1 MAVDY
6 LSALNTKGSGLN
18 ITQLVE
24 SLTAAEVEPKRAQI
38 SARKEEITLSIS
50 EMGKLRASMESLR
63 RSLSADNAGLA
74 FDVSSSQASSV
85 AVEIS
90 DVNALQKRS
99 ALVEVAA
106 LARAQVLEFGGFS
119 SADQDL
125 GGGSLKLDFGSW
137 AAGPTFSSSD
147 KASVT
152 VTLSGAETGLH
163 DLAKKFSA
171 ISGVTAQVV
180 AKGDG
185 TFSLAVMT
193 DTGEKSALRI
203 TALSGLA
210 DFDTQDGSNQI
221 VAAADAAL
229 SVDGI
234 AVTRSTNQID
244 DLLPGLA
251 LTLTATTSSPV
262 QVVANEDRDLAE
274 AELRAFIDALNTTA
288 EILRETSKRGINGA
302 ASGPLVADPTVAA
315 LKRNFAALTT
325 TPLKGFGDTPV
336 YLANLGVRT
345 ERDGTLS
352 LDAEVFQAAFTQD
365 PTMYR
370 AVFQSFNQTSA
381 DGVTVALSSVASPP
395 AGSFAFSYSGNG
407 VATLNGES
415 LITREV
421 NGVNEFY
428 RLTGDFAGVTL
439 RVTEPEPFN
448 ATIYFGQSLI
458 DRISHF
464 VDASLATDGDILLR
478 TNRFEQDVR
487 EQEDLLAELA
497 ASEARITDRYMV
509 KFGEMETIVTQLKN
523 TGDYLTSM
531 LDAWNNASD

>member
-6 LSALNTKGSGLN
+6 LSALNTNGSGLN

-24 SLTAAEVEPKRAQI
+24 GLTAAEVEPKRAQI
-38 SARKEEITLSIS
+38 SARKEEIALSIS
-50 EMGKLRASMESLR
+50 EMGKLQASMESLR
-63 RSLSADNAGLA
+63 RSLSAENAGLA
-74 FDVSSSQASSV
+74 FDVASSQASV

-99 ALVEVAA
+99 AVVEVST
-106 LARAQVLEFGGFS
+106 LARGQVVEFGGFS
-119 SADQDL
+119 SSDQDL
-125 GGGSLKLDFGSW
+125 GAGSLKLDFGSW
-137 AAGPTFSSSD
+137 AAGPNFSSSD

-152 VTLSGAETGLH
+152 VTLSGAETGLD
-163 DLAKKFSA
+163 DLAAKFSA
-171 ISGVTAQVV
+171 ISGVTAKVV

-193 DTGEKSALRI
+193 DTGEKSAVRI
-203 TALSGLA
+203 TAISGLA

-221 VAAADAAL
+221 LAAADAAL

-244 DLLPGLA
+244 DLLPGLT

-262 QVVANEDRDLAE
+262 QVVAKEDSNLAE
-274 AELRAFIDALNTTA
+274 AELRAFVDALNTTA
-288 EILRETSKRGINGA
+288 GLLRETSKRGVNGA

-325 TPLKGFGDTPV
+325 TPLEGFGDTPV
-336 YLANLGVRT
+336 YLSNLGVRT

-352 LDAEVFQAAFTQD
+352 LDTEVFQAAFTQD
-365 PTMYR
+365 PTQYR
-370 AVFQSFNQTSA
+370 AVFQSFNQTSS
-381 DGVTVALSSVASPP
+381 DGVTVALSSFASPP
-395 AGSFAFSYSGNG
+395 AGAFAFSYSGNG
-407 VATLNGES
+407 AATLNGEA

-439 RVTEPEPFN
+439 RVTEPEPLN

-458 DRISHF
+458 DRIRHF
-464 VDASLATDGDILLR
+464 VDASLATGGDILLR
-478 TNRFEQDVR
+478 TNRFEQDAR
-487 EQEDLLAELA
+487 EQEDLLADLA

-509 KFGEMETIVTQLKN
+509 KFGDMETIVTQLKS

>member
-6 LSALNTKGSGLN
+6 LSALNTNGSGLN

-24 SLTAAEVEPKRAQI
+24 GLTAAEVEPKRAQI
-38 SARKEEITLSIS
+38 SARKEEIALSIS
-50 EMGKLRASMESLR
+50 EMGKLQASMESLR
-63 RSLSADNAGLA
+63 RSLSAENAGLA
-74 FDVSSSQASSV
+74 FDVASSQASV

-99 ALVEVAA
+99 AVVEVST
-106 LARAQVLEFGGFS
+106 LARGQVVEFGGFS
-119 SADQDL
+119 SSDQDL
-125 GGGSLKLDFGSW
+125 GAGSLKLDFGSW
-137 AAGPTFSSSD
+137 AAGPNFTSSD

-152 VTLSGAETGLH
+152 VTLSGAETGLD
-163 DLAKKFSA
+163 DLAAKFSA
-171 ISGVTAQVV
+171 ISGVTAKVV

-193 DTGEKSALRI
+193 DTGEKSAVRI
-203 TALSGLA
+203 TAISGLA

-221 VAAADAAL
+221 LAAADAAL

-244 DLLPGLA
+244 DLLPGLT

-262 QVVANEDRDLAE
+262 QVVAKEDSNLAE
-274 AELRAFIDALNTTA
+274 AELRAFVDALNTTA
-288 EILRETSKRGINGA
+288 GLLRETSKRGVNGA

-325 TPLKGFGDTPV
+325 TPLEGFGDTPV
-336 YLANLGVRT
+336 YLSNLGVRT

-352 LDAEVFQAAFTQD
+352 LDTEVFQAAFTQD
-365 PTMYR
+365 PTQYR

-381 DGVTVALSSVASPP
+381 DGVTVALSSFASPP
-395 AGSFAFSYSGNG
+395 AGAFAFSYSGNG
-407 VATLNGES
+407 AATLNGEA

-439 RVTEPEPFN
+439 RVTEPEPLN

-458 DRISHF
+458 DRIRHF
-464 VDASLATDGDILLR
+464 VDASLATGGDILLR
-478 TNRFEQDVR
+478 TNRFEQDAR
-487 EQEDLLAELA
+487 EQEDLLADLA

-509 KFGEMETIVTQLKN
+509 KFGDMETIVTQLKS

>member
-6 LSALNTKGSGLN
+6 LSALNTNGSGLN

-24 SLTAAEVEPKRAQI
+24 GLTAAEVEPKRAQI
-38 SARKEEITLSIS
+38 SARKEEIALSIS
-50 EMGKLRASMESLR
+50 EMGKLQASMESLR
-63 RSLSADNAGLA
+63 RSLSAENAGLA
-74 FDVSSSQASSV
+74 FDVASSQASV
-85 AVEIS
+85 AVEIL

-99 ALVEVAA
+99 AVVEVST
-106 LARAQVLEFGGFS
+106 LARGQVVEFGGFS
-119 SADQDL
+119 SSDQDL
-125 GGGSLKLDFGSW
+125 GAGSLKLDFGSW
-137 AAGPTFSSSD
+137 AAGPNFSSSD

-152 VTLSGAETGLH
+152 VTLSGAETGLD
-163 DLAKKFSA
+163 DLAAKFSA
-171 ISGVTAQVV
+171 ISGVTAKVV

-193 DTGEKSALRI
+193 DTGEKSAVRI
-203 TALSGLA
+203 TAISGLA

-221 VAAADAAL
+221 LAAADAAL

-244 DLLPGLA
+244 DLLPGLT

-262 QVVANEDRDLAE
+262 QVVAKEDSNLAE
-274 AELRAFIDALNTTA
+274 AELRAFVDALNTTA
-288 EILRETSKRGINGA
+288 GLLRETSKRGVNGA

-325 TPLKGFGDTPV
+325 TPLEGFGDTPV
-336 YLANLGVRT
+336 YLSNLGVRT

-352 LDAEVFQAAFTQD
+352 LDTEVFQAAFTQD
-365 PTMYR
+365 PTQYR

-381 DGVTVALSSVASPP
+381 DGVTVAVSSFASPP
-395 AGSFAFSYSGNG
+395 AGAFAFSYSGNG
-407 VATLNGES
+407 AATLNGEA

-439 RVTEPEPFN
+439 RVTEPEPLN

-458 DRISHF
+458 DRIRHF
-464 VDASLATDGDILLR
+464 VDASLATGGDILLR
-478 TNRFEQDVR
+478 TNRFEQDAR
-487 EQEDLLAELA
+487 EQEDLLADLA

-509 KFGEMETIVTQLKN
+509 KFGDMETIVTQLKS

>member
-6 LSALNTKGSGLN
+6 LSALNTNGSGLN

-24 SLTAAEVEPKRAQI
+24 GLTAAEVEPKRAQI
-38 SARKEEITLSIS
+38 SARKEEIALSIS
-50 EMGKLRASMESLR
+50 EMGKLQASMESLR
-63 RSLSADNAGLA
+63 RSLSAENAGLA
-74 FDVSSSQASSV
+74 FDVASSQASV

-99 ALVEVAA
+99 AVVEVST
-106 LARAQVLEFGGFS
+106 LARGQVVEFGGFS
-119 SADQDL
+119 SSDQDL
-125 GGGSLKLDFGSW
+125 GAGSLKLDFGSW
-137 AAGPTFSSSD
+137 AAGPNFTSSD

-152 VTLSGAETGLH
+152 VTLSGAETGLD
-163 DLAKKFSA
+163 DLAAKFSA
-171 ISGVTAQVV
+171 ISGVTAKVV

-193 DTGEKSALRI
+193 DTGEKSAVRI
-203 TALSGLA
+203 TAISGLA

-221 VAAADAAL
+221 LAAADAAL
-229 SVDGI
+229 SIDGI

-244 DLLPGLA
+244 DLLPGLT

-262 QVVANEDRDLAE
+262 QVVAKEDSNLAE
-274 AELRAFIDALNTTA
+274 AELRAFVDALNTTA
-288 EILRETSKRGINGA
+288 GLLRETSKRGVNGA

-325 TPLKGFGDTPV
+325 TPLEGFGDTPV
-336 YLANLGVRT
+336 YLSNLGVRT

-352 LDAEVFQAAFTQD
+352 LDTEVFQAAFTQD
-365 PTMYR
+365 PTQYR

-381 DGVTVALSSVASPP
+381 DGVTVALSSFASPP
-395 AGSFAFSYSGNG
+395 AGAFAFSYSGNG
-407 VATLNGES
+407 AATLNGEA

-439 RVTEPEPFN
+439 RVTEPEPLN

-458 DRISHF
+458 DRIRHF
-464 VDASLATDGDILLR
+464 VDASLATGGDILLR
-478 TNRFEQDVR
+478 TNRFEQDAR
-487 EQEDLLAELA
+487 EQEDLLADLA

-509 KFGEMETIVTQLKN
+509 KFGDMETIVTQLKS

>member
-6 LSALNTKGSGLN
+6 LSALNTNGSGLN

-24 SLTAAEVEPKRAQI
+24 GLTAAEVEPKRAQI
-38 SARKEEITLSIS
+38 SARKEEIALSIS
-50 EMGKLRASMESLR
+50 EMGKLQASMESLR
-63 RSLSADNAGLA
+63 RSLSAENAGLA
-74 FDVSSSQASSV
+74 FDVASSQASV

-99 ALVEVAA
+99 AVVEVST
-106 LARAQVLEFGGFS
+106 LARGQVVEFGGFS
-119 SADQDL
+119 SSDQDL
-125 GGGSLKLDFGSW
+125 GAGSLKLDFGSW
-137 AAGPTFSSSD
+137 AAGPNFSSSD

-152 VTLSGAETGLH
+152 VTLSGAETGLD
-163 DLAKKFSA
+163 DLAAKFSA
-171 ISGVTAQVV
+171 ISGVTAKVV

-193 DTGEKSALRI
+193 DTGEKSAVRI
-203 TALSGLA
+203 TAISGLA

-221 VAAADAAL
+221 LAAADAAL
-229 SVDGI
+229 SIDGI

-244 DLLPGLA
+244 DLLPGLT

-262 QVVANEDRDLAE
+262 QVVAKEDSNLAE
-274 AELRAFIDALNTTA
+274 AELRAFVDALNTTA
-288 EILRETSKRGINGA
+288 GLLRETSKRGVNGA

-325 TPLKGFGDTPV
+325 TPLEGFGDTPV
-336 YLANLGVRT
+336 YLSNLGVRT

-352 LDAEVFQAAFTQD
+352 LDTEVFQAAFTQD
-365 PTMYR
+365 PTQYR
-370 AVFQSFNQTSA
+370 AVFQSFNQTSS
-381 DGVTVALSSVASPP
+381 DGVTVALSSFASPP
-395 AGSFAFSYSGNG
+395 AGAFAFSYSGNG
-407 VATLNGES
+407 AATLNGEA

-439 RVTEPEPFN
+439 RVTEPEPLN

-458 DRISHF
+458 DRIRHF
-464 VDASLATDGDILLR
+464 VDASLATGGDILLR
-478 TNRFEQDVR
+478 TNRFEQDAR
-487 EQEDLLAELA
+487 EQEDLLADLA

-509 KFGEMETIVTQLKN
+509 KFGDMETIVTQLKS

>member
-6 LSALNTKGSGLN
+6 LSALNTNGSGLN

-24 SLTAAEVEPKRAQI
+24 GLTAAEVEPKRAQI
-38 SARKEEITLSIS
+38 SARKEEIALSIS
-50 EMGKLRASMESLR
+50 EMGKLKASMESLR
-63 RSLSADNAGLA
+63 RSLSAENAGLA
-74 FDVSSSQASSV
+74 FDVVSSQASV

-99 ALVEVAA
+99 AVVEVST
-106 LARAQVLEFGGFS
+106 LARGQVVEFGGFS
-119 SADQDL
+119 SSDQDL
-125 GGGSLKLDFGSW
+125 GAGSLKLDFGSW
-137 AAGPTFSSSD
+137 AAGPNFSSSD

-152 VTLSGAETGLH
+152 VTLSGAETGLD
-163 DLAKKFSA
+163 DLAAKFSA
-171 ISGVTAQVV
+171 ISGVTAKVV

-193 DTGEKSALRI
+193 DTGEKSAVRI
-203 TALSGLA
+203 AAISGLA

-221 VAAADAAL
+221 LAAADAAL
-229 SVDGI
+229 SIDGI

-244 DLLPGLA
+244 DLLPGLT

-262 QVVANEDRDLAE
+262 QVVAKEDSNLAE
-274 AELRAFIDALNTTA
+274 AELRAFVDALNTTA
-288 EILRETSKRGINGA
+288 GLLRETSKRGVNGA

-325 TPLKGFGDTPV
+325 TPLEGFGDTPV
-336 YLANLGVRT
+336 YLSNLGVRT

-352 LDAEVFQAAFTQD
+352 LDTEVFQAAFTQD
-365 PTMYR
+365 PTQYR
-370 AVFQSFNQTSA
+370 AVFQSFNQTSS
-381 DGVTVALSSVASPP
+381 DGVTVALSSFASPP
-395 AGSFAFSYSGNG
+395 AGAFAFSYSGNG
-407 VATLNGES
+407 AATLNGEA

-439 RVTEPEPFN
+439 RVTEPEPLN

-458 DRISHF
+458 DRIRHF
-464 VDASLATDGDILLR
+464 VDASLATSGDILLR
-478 TNRFEQDVR
+478 TNRFEQDAR
-487 EQEDLLAELA
+487 EQEDLLADLA

-509 KFGEMETIVTQLKN
+509 KFGDMETIVTQLKS

>member
-6 LSALNTKGSGLN
+6 LSALNTNGSGLN

-24 SLTAAEVEPKRAQI
+24 GLTAAEVEPKRAQI
-38 SARKEEITLSIS
+38 SARKEEIALSIS
-50 EMGKLRASMESLR
+50 EMGKLKASMESLR
-63 RSLSADNAGLA
+63 RSLSAENAGLA
-74 FDVSSSQASSV
+74 FDVASSQASV

-99 ALVEVAA
+99 AVVEVST
-106 LARAQVLEFGGFS
+106 LARGQVVEFGGFS
-119 SADQDL
+119 SSDQDL
-125 GGGSLKLDFGSW
+125 GAGSLKLDFGSW
-137 AAGPTFSSSD
+137 AAGPNFSSSD

-152 VTLSGAETGLH
+152 VTLSGAETGLD
-163 DLAKKFSA
+163 DLAAKFSA
-171 ISGVTAQVV
+171 ISGVTAKVV

-193 DTGEKSALRI
+193 DTGEKSAVRI
-203 TALSGLA
+203 TAISGLA

-221 VAAADAAL
+221 LAAADAAL

-244 DLLPGLA
+244 DLLPGLT

-262 QVVANEDRDLAE
+262 QVVAKEDSNLAE
-274 AELRAFIDALNTTA
+274 AELRAFVDALNTTA
-288 EILRETSKRGINGA
+288 GLLRETSKRGVNGA

-325 TPLKGFGDTPV
+325 TPLEGFGDTPV
-336 YLANLGVRT
+336 YLSNLGVRT

-352 LDAEVFQAAFTQD
+352 LDTEVFQAAFTQD
-365 PTMYR
+365 PTQYR

-381 DGVTVALSSVASPP
+381 DGVTVALSSFASPP
-395 AGSFAFSYSGNG
+395 AGAFAFSYSGNG
-407 VATLNGES
+407 AATLNGEA

-439 RVTEPEPFN
+439 RVTEPEPLN

-458 DRISHF
+458 DRIRHF
-464 VDASLATDGDILLR
+464 VDASLATGGDILLR
-478 TNRFEQDVR
+478 TNRFEQDAR
-487 EQEDLLAELA
+487 EQEDLLADLA

-509 KFGEMETIVTQLKN
+509 KFGDMETIVTQLKS

>member
-6 LSALNTKGSGLN
+6 LSALNTNGSGLN

-24 SLTAAEVEPKRAQI
+24 GLTAAEVEPKRAQI
-38 SARKEEITLSIS
+38 SARKEEIALSIS
-50 EMGKLRASMESLR
+50 EMGKLKASMESLR
-63 RSLSADNAGLA
+63 RSLSAENAGLA
-74 FDVSSSQASSV
+74 FDVASSQASV

-99 ALVEVAA
+99 AVVEVST
-106 LARAQVLEFGGFS
+106 LARGQVVEFGGFS
-119 SADQDL
+119 SSDQDL
-125 GGGSLKLDFGSW
+125 GAGSLKLDFGSW
-137 AAGPTFSSSD
+137 AAGPNFSSSD

-152 VTLSGAETGLH
+152 VTLSGAETGLD
-163 DLAKKFSA
+163 DLAAKFSA
-171 ISGVTAQVV
+171 ISGVTAKVV

-193 DTGEKSALRI
+193 DTGEKSAVRI
-203 TALSGLA
+203 TAISGLA

-221 VAAADAAL
+221 LAAADAAL
-229 SVDGI
+229 SIDGI

-244 DLLPGLA
+244 DLLPGLT

-262 QVVANEDRDLAE
+262 QVVAKEDSNLAE
-274 AELRAFIDALNTTA
+274 AELRAFVDALNTTA
-288 EILRETSKRGINGA
+288 GLLRETSKRGVNGA

-325 TPLKGFGDTPV
+325 TPLEGFGDTPV
-336 YLANLGVRT
+336 YLSNLGVRT

-352 LDAEVFQAAFTQD
+352 LDTEVFQAAFTQD
-365 PTMYR
+365 PTQYR
-370 AVFQSFNQTSA
+370 AVFQSFNQTSS
-381 DGVTVALSSVASPP
+381 DGVTVALSSFASPP
-395 AGSFAFSYSGNG
+395 AGAFAFSYSGNG
-407 VATLNGES
+407 AATLNGEA

-439 RVTEPEPFN
+439 RVTEPEPLN

-458 DRISHF
+458 DRIRHF
-464 VDASLATDGDILLR
+464 VDASLATGGDILLR
-478 TNRFEQDVR
+478 TNRFEQDAR
-487 EQEDLLAELA
+487 EQEDLLADLA

-509 KFGEMETIVTQLKN
+509 KFGDMETIVTQLKS

>member
-6 LSALNTKGSGLN
+6 LSALNTNGSGLN

-24 SLTAAEVEPKRAQI
+24 GLTAAEVEPKRAQI
-38 SARKEEITLSIS
+38 SARKEEIALSIS
-50 EMGKLRASMESLR
+50 EMGKLKASMESLR
-63 RSLSADNAGLA
+63 RSLSAENAGLA
-74 FDVSSSQASSV
+74 FDVVSSQASV

-99 ALVEVAA
+99 AVVEVST
-106 LARAQVLEFGGFS
+106 LARGQVVEFGGFS
-119 SADQDL
+119 SSDQDL
-125 GGGSLKLDFGSW
+125 GAGSLKLDFGSW
-137 AAGPTFSSSD
+137 AAGPSFSSSD

-152 VTLSGAETGLH
+152 VTLSGAETGLD
-163 DLAKKFSA
+163 DLAAKFSA

-180 AKGDG
+180 PKGDG

-193 DTGEKSALRI
+193 DTGEKNAVRI
-203 TALSGLA
+203 AAISGLA

-221 VAAADAAL
+221 LAAADAAL
-229 SVDGI
+229 SIDGI

-244 DLLPGLA
+244 DLLPGLT

-262 QVVANEDRDLAE
+262 QVVAKEDSNLAE
-274 AELRAFIDALNTTA
+274 AELRAFVDALNTTA
-288 EILRETSKRGINGA
+288 GLLRETSKRGVNGA

-325 TPLKGFGDTPV
+325 TPLEGFGDTPV
-336 YLANLGVRT
+336 YLSNLGVRT

-352 LDAEVFQAAFTQD
+352 LDTEVFQAAFTQD
-365 PTMYR
+365 PTQYR
-370 AVFQSFNQTSA
+370 AVFQSFNQTSS
-381 DGVTVALSSVASPP
+381 DGVTVALSSFASPP
-395 AGSFAFSYSGNG
+395 AGAFAFSYSGNG
-407 VATLNGES
+407 AATLNGEA

-421 NGVNEFY
+421 NGANEFY

-439 RVTEPEPFN
+439 RVTEPEPLN

-458 DRISHF
+458 DRIRHF
-464 VDASLATDGDILLR
+464 VDASLATGGDILLR
-478 TNRFEQDVR
+478 TNRFEQDAR
-487 EQEDLLAELA
+487 EQEDLLADLA

-509 KFGEMETIVTQLKN
+509 KFGDMETIVTQLKS

>member
-6 LSALNTKGSGLN
+6 LSALNTNGSGLN

-24 SLTAAEVEPKRAQI
+24 GLTAAEVEPKRAQI
-38 SARKEEITLSIS
+38 SARKDEIALSIS
-50 EMGKLRASMESLR
+50 EMGKLQASMESLR
-63 RSLSADNAGLA
+63 RSLSAENAGLA
-74 FDVSSSQASSV
+74 FDVASSQASV

-99 ALVEVAA
+99 AVVEVST
-106 LARAQVLEFGGFS
+106 LARGQVVEFGGFS
-119 SADQDL
+119 SSDQDL
-125 GGGSLKLDFGSW
+125 GAGSLKLDFGSW
-137 AAGPTFSSSD
+137 AAGPNFSSSD

-152 VTLSGAETGLH
+152 VTLSGAETGLD
-163 DLAKKFSA
+163 DLAAKFSA
-171 ISGVTAQVV
+171 ISGVTAKVV

-193 DTGEKSALRI
+193 DTGEKSAVRI
-203 TALSGLA
+203 TAISGLA

-221 VAAADAAL
+221 LAAADAAL

-234 AVTRSTNQID
+234 AVSRSTNQID
-244 DLLPGLA
+244 DLLPGLT

-262 QVVANEDRDLAE
+262 QVVAKEDSNLAE
-274 AELRAFIDALNTTA
+274 AELRAFVDALNTTA
-288 EILRETSKRGINGA
+288 GLLRETSKRGVNGA

-325 TPLKGFGDTPV
+325 TPLEGFGDTPV
-336 YLANLGVRT
+336 YLSNLGVRT

-352 LDAEVFQAAFTQD
+352 LDTEVFQAAFTQD
-365 PTMYR
+365 PTQYR
-370 AVFQSFNQTSA
+370 AVFQSFNQTSS
-381 DGVTVALSSVASPP
+381 DGVTVALSSFASPP
-395 AGSFAFSYSGNG
+395 AGAFAFSYSGNG
-407 VATLNGES
+407 AATLNGEA

-439 RVTEPEPFN
+439 RVTEPEPLN

-458 DRISHF
+458 DRIRHF
-464 VDASLATDGDILLR
+464 VDASLATGGDILLR
-478 TNRFEQDVR
+478 TNRFEQDAR
-487 EQEDLLAELA
+487 EQEDLLADLA

-509 KFGEMETIVTQLKN
+509 KFGDMETIVTQLKS

>member
-6 LSALNTKGSGLN
+6 LSALNTNGSGLN

-24 SLTAAEVEPKRAQI
+24 GLTAAEVEPKRAQI
-38 SARKEEITLSIS
+38 SARKEEIALSIS
-50 EMGKLRASMESLR
+50 EMGKLKASMESLR
-63 RSLSADNAGLA
+63 RSLSAENAGLA
-74 FDVSSSQASSV
+74 FDVASSQASI

-99 ALVEVAA
+99 AVVEVST
-106 LARAQVLEFGGFS
+106 LARGQVVEFGGFS
-119 SADQDL
+119 SSDQDL
-125 GGGSLKLDFGSW
+125 GAGSLKLDFGSW
-137 AAGPTFSSSD
+137 AAGPNFSSSD

-152 VTLSGAETGLH
+152 VTLSGAETGLD
-163 DLAKKFSA
+163 DLAAKFSA
-171 ISGVTAQVV
+171 ISGVTAKVV
-180 AKGDG
+180 PKGDG

-193 DTGEKSALRI
+193 DTGEKSAVRI
-203 TALSGLA
+203 AAISGLA

-221 VAAADAAL
+221 LAAADAAL
-229 SVDGI
+229 SIDGI

-244 DLLPGLA
+244 DLLPGLT

-262 QVVANEDRDLAE
+262 QVVAKEDSNLAE
-274 AELRAFIDALNTTA
+274 AELRAFVDALNTTA
-288 EILRETSKRGINGA
+288 GLLRETSKRGVNGA

-325 TPLKGFGDTPV
+325 TPLEGFGDTPV
-336 YLANLGVRT
+336 YLSNLGVRT

-352 LDAEVFQAAFTQD
+352 LDTEVFQAAFTQD
-365 PTMYR
+365 PTQYR
-370 AVFQSFNQTSA
+370 AVFQSFNQTSS
-381 DGVTVALSSVASPP
+381 DGVTVALSSFASPP
-395 AGSFAFSYSGNG
+395 AGAFAFSYSGNG
-407 VATLNGES
+407 AATLNGEA

-439 RVTEPEPFN
+439 RVTEPEPLN

-458 DRISHF
+458 DRIRHF
-464 VDASLATDGDILLR
+464 VDASLATGGDILLR
-478 TNRFEQDVR
+478 TNRFEQDAR
-487 EQEDLLAELA
+487 EQEDLLADLA
-497 ASEARITDRYMV
+497 ASEARIIDRYMV
-509 KFGEMETIVTQLKN
+509 KFGDMETIVTQLKS